1 MTPLPIDARTE
12 EIVSTARQSSSLL
25 IEAPP
30 GAGKTTR
37 VPRALLEHGVTGGQI
52 LVLQPR
58 RIATRLAARRV
69 ADEMGEPLGRTVG
82 YQIRFEEVA
91 SIATRLRFLTEGVL
105 ERRLL
110 SDPQLEDVG
119 VVVLDEFHERS
130 IASDVCLALLRR
142 LQLGPRPDL
151 KIIVMSATLEVEA
164 VAAYLEPC
172 PVLRTQGR
180 PFEIE
185 IEHLQVMDS
194 RPAEQ
199 QVLAALK
206 RVNSAKRPGHT
217 LVFLPGAGEIR
228 RTRQICEPFAQSHRW
243 AIRPLHGELPSAE
256 QDLAV
261 EPSLQRKL
269 ILSTN
274 VAETS
279 VTIEGV
285 GCVIDSGLA
294 RVASHSPWSG
304 LPVLRVQ
311 KISKASAVQRA
322 GRAGRTQAGY
332 CLRLYTE
339 TDFKSRPDHE
349 TPEIRRADL
358 AETLMALR
366 AMGVDDLAEIAFF
379 ETPARASVDA
389 AELLLRRLG
398 AIVAAGRITGFG
410 KQMARFPLHPRQ
422 SRLLVEAEAR
432 GLSGDGA
439 LIAALVGEREIRLE
453 ARSSLKNG
461 GGSTRAIV
469 SGPSD
474 LLDAMERFREAE
486 SLGFAAAR
494 LRALGL
500 EPAAVRRVDQV
511 QRQLSRMLRTS
522 RARPQLAE
530 TQVEDA
536 LLISTLAA
544 YPDRVAKRR
553 SPRSRELL
561 LSEGGQ
567 ALLSE
572 TSVVLEPELL
582 VAVDAEERRTTAGAK
597 AVVRIASKIEPE
609 WLLELAPE
617 EILDVDQLE
626 WNSETKQV
634 ERARKL
640 SYGQLALEEKR
651 TVAPPSAEASR
662 LLAQAASAAPIEQ
675 FVDPEI
681 LQDWEGRVDLLRRA
695 FPEAG
700 FPELNA
706 QHLRSSLADLAPGA
720 TSFAEL
726 AHAGL
731 LNGWEGGL
739 TPQNNHLWRTMTP
752 ERITLPSGRQLKVHY
767 AKGKSAWVE
776 SRMQDFFGMTKGPAI
791 LGGRVTLVMHL
802 LAPNQRAVQVT
813 DDLAG
818 FWERHYPAIRR
829 ELSRKYPRHFWPED
843 PRHRP
848 APQAP
853 RRKTD

>member
-12 EIVSTARQSSSLL
+12 EIVSTARQASSLL
-25 IEAPP
+25 LEAPP

-37 VPRALLEHGVTGGQI
+37 VPRALLEHGVAGGQI

-69 ADEMGEPLGRTVG
+69 AEEMGEPLGRTVG

-91 SIATRLRFLTEGVL
+91 SRDTRLRFLTEGVL

-110 SDPQLEDVG
+110 SDPLLEGVG

-142 LQLGPRPDL
+142 LQRGPRPDL
-151 KIIVMSATLEVEA
+151 KIIVMSATLEVEP

-180 PFEIE
+180 PFDIE
-185 IEHLQVMDS
+185 IEHLQAMDS
-194 RPAEQ
+194 RPLEQ

-206 RVNSAKRPGHT
+206 KVHAAKRPGHI

-228 RTRQICEPFAQSHRW
+228 RTRQLCESFAQSHGW
-243 AIRPLHGELPSAE
+243 AIRPLHGELPADE

-261 EPSLQRKL
+261 GPSSQRKL

-332 CLRLYTE
+332 CLRLYPE
-339 TDFKSRPDHE
+339 TDFKSRPDYE

-366 AMGVDDLAEIAFF
+366 AMGVGELTEIAFF
-379 ETPARASVDA
+379 EAPAPASVA
-389 AELLLRRLG
+389 TAELLLRRLG
-398 AIVAAGRITGFG
+398 AIDAAGRITGIG

-432 GLSGDGA
+432 GVSGDGA
-439 LIAALVGEREIRLE
+439 LFAALVGEREIRLE
-453 ARSSLKNG
+453 ARSSLKDV
-461 GGSTRAIV
+461 GGSSRAIV

-474 LLDAMERFREAE
+474 LLDAMDRFREAE
-486 SLGFAAAR
+486 SMGFAAAR
-494 LRALGL
+494 LRQLAL
-500 EPAAVRRVDQV
+500 EPASVHRVNQV
-511 QRQLSRMLRTS
+511 QRQLSGMLRAS
-522 RARPQLAE
+522 RARPQLPD
-530 TQVEDA
+530 QVEDA

-553 SPRSRELL
+553 GARSRELV

-572 TSVVLEPELL
+572 TSVVIEPELM
-582 VAVDAEERRTTAGAK
+582 VAVDAEERRTAAAAK
-597 AVVRIASKIEPE
+597 VVVRAASKIEPE

-617 EILDVDQLE
+617 EILDLDQLE
-626 WNSETKQV
+626 WNSETEQV

-675 FVDPEI
+675 FVDPKV
-681 LQDWEGRVDLLRRA
+681 LQDWEGRVELLRRA
-695 FPEAG
+695 FPEAA
-700 FPELNA
+700 FPELDPE
-706 QHLRSSLADLAPGA
+706 HLRSSLADLAPGA

-726 AHAGL
+726 AHPGL
-731 LNGWEGGL
+731 LNAWAGSL
-739 TPQNNHLWRTMTP
+739 TPESRHLWRTMTP
-752 ERITLPSGRQLKVHY
+752 ERVALPDGRQLKVHY

-776 SRMQDFFGMTKGPAI
+776 SRVQDFFGMTRGPAI
-791 LGGRVTLVMHL
+791 LGGKVSLVMHL

-829 ELSRKYPRHFWPED
+829 ELSRKYPRHSWPED
-843 PRHRP
+843 PRQRP
-848 APQAP
+848 APRG
-853 RRKTD
+853 RRGRTD

>member
-1 MTPLPIDARTE
+1 VTPLPIDARTE
-12 EIVSTARQSSSLL
+12 EIVSTARQASSLL

-58 RIATRLAARRV
+58 RIATRLAAHRV
-69 ADEMGEPLGRTVG
+69 AEEMDQPLGRTVG

-91 SIATRLRFLTEGVL
+91 SPNTRLRFLTEGVL

-110 SDPQLEDVG
+110 SDPSLEDVG
-119 VVVLDEFHERS
+119 IVVLDEFHERS
-130 IASDVCLALLRR
+130 IAADVCLALLRR
-142 LQLGPRPDL
+142 LQLGPRTDL
-151 KIIVMSATLEVEA
+151 KIIVMSATLEVES

-172 PVLRTQGR
+172 PVVRAQGR

-185 IEHLQVMDS
+185 VEHLQVMDS
-194 RPAEQ
+194 RPVEQ

-206 RVNSAKRPGHT
+206 KVNAAKRPGHI

-228 RTRQICEPFAQSHRW
+228 RTRQICEPFTQSHGW
-243 AIRPLHGELPSAE
+243 TIRPLHGELPAAE

-261 EPSLQRKL
+261 EPSTQRKL

-322 GRAGRTQAGY
+322 GRAGRTQVGY

-339 TDFKSRPDHE
+339 ADFKSRPNHE
-349 TPEIRRADL
+349 IPEIRRADL

-366 AMGVDDLAEIAFF
+366 AMGVDDLAKIAFF
-379 ETPARASVDA
+379 EAPARASVDA

-398 AIVAAGRITGFG
+398 AIDPAGKITGIG

-432 GLSGDGA
+432 GVSHDGA
-439 LIAALVGEREIRLE
+439 LIAALIGERDIRLE
-453 ARSSLKNG
+453 ARSSLKDV
-461 GGSTRAIV
+461 GGSSRAIV

-486 SLGFAAAR
+486 STKFAAAR
-494 LRALGL
+494 LRQLGL
-500 EPAAVRRVDQV
+500 EPAAARRVDQV
-511 QRQLSRMLRTS
+511 QRQLSRMLSTS
-522 RARPQLAE
+522 RARPQPAD
-530 TQVEDA
+530 QVEDG

-553 SPRSRELL
+553 GARSRELL

-572 TSVVLEPELL
+572 TSVVLEPQLM
-582 VAVDAEERRTTAGAK
+582 VAVDAEERRTTGGAK
-597 AVVRIASKIEPE
+597 AMVRVASKIEPE

-617 EILDVDQLE
+617 EMVDLDQLE

-634 ERARKL
+634 ERAHKL

-681 LQDWEGRVDLLRRA
+681 LQDWEGRVELLRRA

-700 FPELNA
+700 FPELDVE
-706 QHLRSSLADLAPGA
+706 HLRSSLADLGAGA

-726 AHAGL
+726 VQAGL
-731 LNGWEGGL
+731 LNGWEASL
-739 TPQNNHLWRTMTP
+739 TPQNRHLWRTMTP
-752 ERITLPSGRQLKVHY
+752 ERVALPSGRQLKVHY
-767 AKGKSAWVE
+767 AKGKPAWVA
-776 SRMQDFFGMTKGPAI
+776 SRLQDFFGTTKGPAI

-829 ELSRKYPRHFWPED
+829 ELSRKYPRHPWPED
-843 PRHRP
+843 PRRKP
-848 APQAP
+848 APQA
-853 RRKTD
+853 RRGKTH